1 MKHKIKALFTNIKSY
16 IHTRYEG
23 TNKAVYALLLFVSF
37 LMGGFS
43 FLSIGLPKW
52 LAFPLFG
59 ILATIA
65 VFLVVEVGSLLLKV
79 LLYQGNKHLLIL
91 GILFY
96 VIYCFCMWA
105 RMDIVSEN
113 DAIIAAVLIF
123 LISIWFV
130 RSFFALVFQKKK
142 NRSLF
147 VYCMASGLLFS
158 AIVIFI
164 MFEGFEDSYIDDY
177 LALSHM
183 EQSEHTED
191 LKEELNKG
199 NNQVSIIEYGAEKK
213 RVKPAKK
220 KGITYLESETMNLS
234 PYVDG
239 YEGVDAKYRELYQG
253 YTIKNVP
260 LAGRIWYPE
269 EKSNCPVLFI
279 IHGNHNFTTQSYLG
293 YDYLGKYL
301 ASHGYVVVSVDEN
314 FCNGGIL
321 GNLKEE
327 NDGRAVLLLENIK
340 KVLEYTK
347 DEQNPLYGKIDET
360 KIALAGHS
368 RGGEAVAIAAYFN
381 QLDNY
386 PEDGNIK
393 FDYHLGIQSVIA
405 IAPSVDQ
412 YQPTDRD
419 VELEDVNYLLLQ
431 GANDQD
437 IAVFMGA
444 KQYSNVSYTGEGDY
458 FKSYLYIAGANHGQF
473 NTKWGKYD
481 MSFPYSEVLNVENFL
496 SQKQQQNVL
505 KIFSKK
511 FLDVTL
517 LKEAEYKDLFY
528 GVHKYKNALPKTVY
542 IQGYMDSQNEIICN
556 FEEDSDLTTATM
568 ETATIK
574 AEQMDEWTEKLCR
587 FSNSTYNMNKDNY
600 AMDLKWNSTYRSK
613 VTVSLPEYNGAGK
626 KLSFN
631 IVDMYNADVKEE
643 RYEALDCQVILQDA
657 AGKKVKARL
666 SQYCTVYPPL
676 PVRLSK
682 MQYLLE
688 KNEYKHQFQTVLIP
702 VSAFEGDE
710 EFDDTNITKIQFLF
724 DHDNRGKIRLDDISF
739 TK

>member
-1 MKHKIKALFTNIKSY
+1 MKHKIKNLFKNMKSY

-23 TNKAVYALLLFVSF
+23 TNRAVYSLLLFVSF

-59 ILATIA
+59 ILATIV
-65 VFLVVEVGSLLLKV
+65 VFLAVEAGSLLLKV

-105 RMDIVSEN
+105 RMDIVSESH
-113 DAIIAAVLIF
+113 AILIAIAIF

-158 AIVIFI
+158 AIVVFI

-177 LALSHM
+177 LALNHLK
-183 EQSEHTED
+183 QSERTED
-191 LKEELNKG
+191 LKQEQNKG
-199 NNQVSIIEYGAEKK
+199 NHQVSIIEYGAEKK

-220 KGITYLESETMNLS
+220 KGITYLESETMNLT

-239 YEGVDAKYRELYQG
+239 YEGIDAKYRELYQG

-347 DEQNPLYGKIDET
+347 DEQNPLYKKIDET

-412 YQPTDRD
+412 YKPTDRD

-444 KQYSNVSYTGEGDY
+444 KQYSNVSYTGEGEF

-481 MSFPYSEVLNVENFL
+481 LSFPYSEVLNVENFL
-496 SQKQQQNVL
+496 SQKEQQNIL
-505 KIFSKK
+505 KIFTKK

-517 LKEAEYKDLFY
+517 LENMQDKDLFY
-528 GVHKYKNALPKTVY
+528 GVHKYQDALPKTVY
-542 IQGYMDSQNEIICN
+542 IQGYLDSQNEMISN
-556 FEEDSDLTTATM
+556 FEEDSDLTTTTM
-568 ETATIK
+568 ENATIK
-574 AEQMDEWTEKLCR
+574 AEQMDEWTEKLCQ
-587 FSNSTYNMNKDNY
+587 FSNATYRMNKDNY
-600 AMDLKWNSTYRSK
+600 AMDLKWSSTYRSK
-613 VTVSLPEYNGAGK
+613 VTVTLPEYNGKDK
-626 KLSFN
+626 KISFN
-631 IVDMYNADVKEE
+631 IVDMYNADVKKEK
-643 RYEALDCQVILQDA
+643 YEALDCKVILQDA
-657 AGKKVKARL
+657 LGKEVSVRL
-666 SQYCTVYPPL
+666 AEYCTVYPPL

-682 MQYLLE
+682 MQYVLE

-702 VSAFEGDE
+702 VSTFEGDE
-710 EFDDTNITKIQFLF
+710 TFDSTKIVEIQFVF
-724 DHDNRGKIRLDDISF
+724 DKDNRGKIRLDDISF